1 MWKVLNAMNLVYM
14 KYCMEQATRTLFFC
28 VYIYIVQVNA
38 VITKLLSLLFIKFH
52 DNILPLLLYN
62 ELFHG

>member
-1 MWKVLNAMNLVYM
+1 MWKVLNAMYLVYM
-14 KYCMEQATRTLFFC
+14 KYRYCIEQAVRTLFLC
-28 VYIYIVQVNA
+28 EHVNA

-52 DNILPLLLYN
+52 DNILPLLLYR